1 LCRLLSDIAGEEY
14 LPRFIV
20 VDGEETIACR
30 VGERRMQWEPL
41 LEFVHGTAFFYL
53 STVLWVLAPRA
64 VRLEIVRRLPMLAI
78 FGVAEALLAWDGALA
93 PALDLQALLPP
104 LVRLLVVGVG
114 YGALLAFGALSPL
127 PVERQPAWRRYL
139 ATLIPLVWTLGV
151 IGFLAEG
158 FSVERV
164 VAGAEIA
171 ARYGMA
177 MPGGILAGLG
187 FREQALRTSE
197 PRLPA
202 SVKVPLQVAGGCLGV
217 LGLLFGLQTLVDPLG
232 CPFAAL
238 YAACGLGI
246 TWGMVRTVNLVQL
259 EIERWIEG
267 VEQTQ
272 ALMADRERISRELH
286 DGIIQ
291 SIYAAGL
298 MLEGVM
304 QMIPEDPSAA
314 QTQLSHAMQSLNQT
328 IQDIRRYIF
337 NLRGGG
343 PEADL
348 REGLEAML
356 QDFRVNTLLETKLVI
371 EGEEAHPL
379 GPEERGHIFQ
389 IVREA
394 LSNVARHSQARSVEV
409 RLLFGEDG
417 LRLCIADDGI
427 GLSTTAVRGGQG
439 LRNIRERARLL
450 GGTLDIDSAPGK
462 GVTVTLTVPY

>member
-1 LCRLLSDIAGEEY
+1 
-14 LPRFIV
+14 
-20 VDGEETIACR
+20 
-30 VGERRMQWEPL
+30 MQWEPL
-41 LEFVHGTAFFYL
+41 LKFVHGTAFFYL
-53 STVLWVLAPRA
+53 SVVLWVLSPRT
-64 VRLEIVRRLPMLAI
+64 VRLEIARRLPLLAV
-78 FGVAEALLAWDGALA
+78 FGVAEALLAWEGALA
-93 PALDLQALLPP
+93 PAIGVPALLPP
-104 LVRLLVVGVG
+104 LVRALVAGIG
-114 YGALLAFGALSPL
+114 CGALLAFGALSPL
-127 PVERQPAWRRYL
+127 PEERQPAWRRYL
-139 ATLIPLVWTLGV
+139 ATLIPLVWTLGM

-158 FSVERV
+158 FPVEK
-164 VAGAEIA
+164 VAARAEIA
-171 ARYGMA
+171 ARIGMA
-177 MPGGILAGLG
+177 MPGGVLAGLG
-187 FREQALRTSE
+187 FREQALRSSE

-202 SVKVPLQVAGGCLGV
+202 SVRMPLQVAGGCLAG
-217 LGLLFGLQTLVDPLG
+217 LGLLLGLQMPAEMLG
-232 CPFAAL
+232 FPFLPVFYAL
-238 YAACGLGI
+238 SGLGI

-304 QMIPEDPSAA
+304 QTIPEDPAAA
-314 QTQLSHAMQSLNQT
+314 QVQLSHVMRSLNQT

-337 NLRGGG
+337 NLRGDL

-348 REGLEAML
+348 REGLEALL
-356 QDFRVNTLLETKLVI
+356 QDFRVNTLLETRLVI

-379 GPEERGHIFQ
+379 GAEERGHIFQ

-394 LSNVARHSQARSVEV
+394 LSNVARHAQARSVEV
-409 RLLFGEDG
+409 RLLFGEDA

>member
-1 LCRLLSDIAGEEY
+1 MGEW
-14 LPRFIV
+14 LARW
-20 VDGEETIACR
+20 G
-30 VGERRMQWEPL
+30 PL
-41 LEFVHGTAFFYL
+41 LWFIHGTAFFYL

-64 VRLEIVRRLPMLAI
+64 VRLEIARRLPLLAV
-78 FGVAEALLAWDGALA
+78 FGVAEALLAWDGSLA
-93 PALDLQALLPP
+93 PALRLGVLLPP
-104 LVRLLVVGVG
+104 LVRLLLVGVG

-127 PVERQPAWRRYL
+127 PVERQPTWRRYL
-139 ATLIPLVWTLGV
+139 ATLVPLVWTLGV

-158 FSVERV
+158 LSVERV
-164 VAGAEIA
+164 AAGAEIV

-202 SVKVPLQVAGGCLGV
+202 SVKLPLQIAGGCLGI
-217 LGLLFGLQTLVDPLG
+217 LGLLFGLQAMVDSIGSLFA
-232 CPFAAL
+232 PFFAL
-238 YAACGLGI
+238 CGLGI

-304 QMIPEDPSAA
+304 QMISEDPAAA
-314 QTQLSHAMQSLNQT
+314 QTQLSHAMVSLNQT

-337 NLRGGG
+337 NLRGGV

-371 EGEEAHPL
+371 EGEEPRPL
-379 GPEERGHIFQ
+379 GAEERGHIFQ

-394 LSNVARHSQARSVEV
+394 LSNVARHAQARSVEV
-409 RLLFGEDG
+409 RLLFGEDA

-427 GLSTTAVRGGQG
+427 GLSTTVVRSGQG

>member
-1 LCRLLSDIAGEEY
+1 LMGEW
-14 LPRFIV
+14 LTRW
-20 VDGEETIACR
+20 G
-30 VGERRMQWEPL
+30 PL
-41 LEFVHGTAFFYL
+41 LWFIHGTAFFYL

-64 VRLEIVRRLPMLAI
+64 VRLEIARRLPLLAV
-78 FGVAEALLAWDGALA
+78 FGVAEALLAWEVALA
-93 PALDLQALLPP
+93 PALGFRTLLAP
-104 LVRLLVVGVG
+104 LARLLVVGIG
-114 YGALLAFGALSPL
+114 YSALLTFGALSPL
-127 PVERQPAWRRYL
+127 PTGRQPAWRRYL
-139 ATLIPLVWTLGV
+139 ASLIPLSWTLGV

-158 FSVERV
+158 VPVEKV
-164 VAGAEIA
+164 AAGAEIF

-187 FREQALRTSE
+187 FREQALQTSE

-202 SVKVPLQVAGGCLGV
+202 SVKVPLQVAGWSLGG
-217 LGLLFGLQTLVDPLG
+217 LGLLFGLQAVVDPLG
-232 CPFAAL
+232 FWFSPL
-238 YAACGLGI
+238 YALCGLGI

-304 QMIPEDPSAA
+304 QMIPEDPTAA
-314 QTQLSHAMQSLNQT
+314 QTQLSHAMVSLNQT

-337 NLRGGG
+337 NLRGGM

-348 REGLEAML
+348 QEGLEAML

-371 EGEEAHPL
+371 EGEEPRPL
-379 GPEERGHIFQ
+379 GAEERGHIFQ

-394 LSNVARHSQARSVEV
+394 LSNVARHAQARSVEV
-409 RLLFGEDG
+409 RLSFGEDA
-417 LRLCIADDGI
+417 LCLCIADDGI
-427 GLSTTAVRGGQG
+427 GLSTTAIRGGQG